1 MRTGAGA
8 AIVAPRAMPIESLV
22 CTDAGELPCP
32 PGEIAARVLRD
43 GAVYLRRFEGRE
55 QIAALRAEALAL
67 IEQDVAA
74 FGPDHA
80 LKGVVYA
87 LMTRSR
93 LFLDWMTKPTALALF
108 RALLGHGCIV
118 HHYCVSAMPP
128 QAWNYASEIHSD
140 VPRARLI
147 PGYPTNIGLL
157 LAADPFT
164 AQSGA
169 FEIVPDSAFEPGT
182 LDEQAFARR
191 RVVTDLE
198 PGDAILFNA
207 RCLHRGG
214 RNQGEDWRVGIALQS
229 CRVWMKQL
237 FDYCRMFPPG
247 AIERM
252 PPATQQFLGWWARM
266 PQSLAEYSMPPEL
279 RPWRAGQE

>member
-1 MRTGAGA
+1 
-8 AIVAPRAMPIESLV
+8 MPIESLI
-22 CTDAGELPCP
+22 CPEPGRLPCEP
-32 PGEIAARVLRD
+32 ERIAARILAG
-43 GAVYLRRFEGRE
+43 GAVYLRRFERPEVVAG
-55 QIAALRAEALAL
+55 LRAEALRL
-67 IEQDVAA
+67 IDEDLGEL
-74 FGPDHA
+74 GPDWH

-93 LFLDWMTKPTALALF
+93 TFLDWMTCPPALAIF

-128 QAWNYASEIHSD
+128 AAKNYASEIHSD

-147 PGYPTNIGLL
+147 PGYATNIGLL
-157 LAADPFT
+157 LACDPFT
-164 AQSGA
+164 PQSGA
-169 FEIVPDSAFEPGT
+169 FELVPDSAFEPGT
-182 LDEQAFARR
+182 LDADAFARR
-191 RVVTDLE
+191 RVVADLA
-198 PGDAILFNA
+198 PGDAIFFNT

-214 RNQGEDWRVGIALQS
+214 HNRGGDWRVGIALQA

-247 AIERM
+247 AVEAM
-252 PPATQQFLGWWARM
+252 PAGTQQFLGWWARM
-266 PQSLAEYSMPPEL
+266 PVSFAEYSMPPDR